1 MVEILLQA
9 NKNSK
14 IFTDEWITTIVSAIS
29 THRDKNFGGE
39 NSTIPIY
46 NFWNQIKL
54 ESGNYKVLAQVSVD

>member
-29 THRDKNFGGE
+29 SHRDKNFGGE

-46 NFWNQIKL
+46 IFWNQIKL
-54 ESGNYKVLAQVSVD
+54 ESGNFKVLLKFQ